1 MSVSQA
7 SYSELVDILEA
18 ELAVVADGFEGL
30 TAGQWGA
37 PTKLMPVEPDK
48 SPWTLFELAGHLDIS
63 IGITTMLI
71 ADAVPGQREA
81 ERDAVDFFIF
91 PSDDVPT
98 EFYSYAYEV
107 VQERDPSTM
116 SAVLRS
122 TFAETIQQARSSD
135 PGTIGPF
142 PGYEP
147 YPLIRLDDFVSTRIV
162 EAVIHGMDLTDVTGQ
177 PSTATL
183 PGIAHTAGLLDSLL
197 TRSSVG
203 GVRPSDLTDD
213 SEWVRAASGR
223 VPHDDPRLPLIV

>member
-30 TAGQWGA
+30 TTGQWGA
-37 PTKLMPVEPDK
+37 PTKLTPVEPDK

-98 EFYSYAYEV
+98 EFSTDDCLQRWFRSENPSRRRQPCCQYLR
-107 VQERDPSTM
+107 RDNPDRRE
-116 SAVLRS
+116 AVTL
-122 TFAETIQQARSSD
+122 AQA
-135 PGTIGPF
+135 GPF

-147 YPLIRLDDFVSTRIV
+147 YPLIRLDDFVCTRIV

-197 TRSSVG
+197 MRSSVG
-203 GVRPSDLTDD
+203 GVSA
-213 SEWVRAASGR
+213 VRS
-223 VPHDDPRLPLIV
+223 H